1 MLKIVEP
8 AHAAQLLPSI
18 TAAFSAALPAP
29 GQGTRFALHEPSA
42 AELARGVRE
51 SAPPAGGAPP
61 SPEAADQSSGGATD
75 VEVPPAPSVLQGQ
88 LAAKRGGGRKVAMMF
103 DRGGAQTF
111 AQKARAAPRTTRGK
125 RGEGSEAATPTFFC

>member
-51 SAPPAGGAPP
+51 R
-61 SPEAADQSSGGATD
+61 AARGRR
-75 VEVPPAPSVLQGQ
+75 
-88 LAAKRGGGRKVAMMF
+88 AAEPGGRRPRPRRRHRRRGAARAERAPGSA
-103 DRGGAQTF
+103 RGGA
-111 AQKARAAPRTTRGK
+111 AAAARSR
-125 RGEGSEAATPTFFC
+125 